1 MGANTV
7 HELAIVDGKT
17 DYSSVRRIN
26 IGGNQSFELF
36 AKTLLLKNPQ
46 LKTKLTYGF
55 LRDIYEKFT
64 SVAIDYKEQLKY
76 FSKKYKMQDNTIYRN
91 RIV

>member
-26 IGGNQSFELF
+26 VGGNQSFELF

-64 SVAIDYKEQLKY
+64 SVAIDYKEQLRY

>member
-17 DYSSVRRIN
+17 DYSSIRRIN

-64 SVAIDYKEQLKY
+64 SVAIDYKEQLRY
-76 FSKKYKMQDNTIYRN
+76 FSKKYKMQNNIIYRN